1 MEAKYSRE
9 KTVYNVRERLGDNL
23 NYSLDYIVEDGYV
36 HRYSQIGTRRKTYII
51 EYHTNIIETKEIE
64 LLSNEIFE
72 KINSVKDKLK
82 HLILSDKLYA
92 DICFVKVSDENDVV
106 IKINKKLISISHEL
120 NLEINFDGF

>member
-1 MEAKYSRE
+1 M
-9 KTVYNVRERLGDNL
+9 
-23 NYSLDYIVEDGYV
+23 
-36 HRYSQIGTRRKTYII
+36 
-51 EYHTNIIETKEIE
+51 
-64 LLSNEIFE
+64 LSNEIFE

-82 HLILSDKLYA
+82 HLIFSDKLYA